1 MALCDKCKVFDV
13 YDAILGLSDHD
24 SNGDQPSSCS
34 ISNWHAYLKDIHES
48 SSTCNLCAIVMKGWR
63 EYRPELIKSDL
74 QNASFPL
81 EYPPED
87 LYDDIATIDAYLN
100 GEVGVEVERI
110 NRSDDGRHKVQF
122 ILTISCNVGARTS
135 SDGHG
140 ALCARFRVA
149 DTGSYLRRMYY
160 KGSSTDISAD
170 SNSSVPWDRL
180 AGQDPLSVQAVQI
193 SRTWLKT
200 CNDNHKSCVAESA
213 QLPARFLDISDDAD
227 STHVF
232 LKELQDFKQN
242 TDSRY
247 VALSHCWGTG
257 QNLCTTRS
265 TLQKHKHG
273 IKVSELPPTFRDA
286 VNVARNLSVRYLW
299 IDSLCIV
306 QDDPL
311 DWQIESAK
319 MASIYRDAYFVLGAA
334 CGESDAQGFLH
345 QRHWQDVVTLTPL
358 DNGTT
363 LALQLLPTETDEDHV
378 DPVSQEPLSKRAW
391 CLQERYL
398 PRRMLLYGSQQIL
411 WECQKM
417 SASEEGDIT
426 LHDGSHLERICKT
439 ANIPASVLAR
449 KCRERYEGDKDVN
462 YIDWYKMVEDY
473 TGRFIT
479 KSSDRLPALSGLAK
493 AVSQSSKDEYLAG
506 LWKNGLIEGLAW
518 CGSQG
523 AEKLKEPEEYI
534 SPSWSWAS
542 VTGTVRFPIYSWY
555 ERARWSANMSDF
567 EPLAEYVSHSLDLL
581 DLDQHGRLKGGWL
594 RINAPLFPI
603 TSLEPLQSS
612 PPSLVLYFGVAP
624 MRSPFADKT
633 IGVRLE
639 SSHETIEAW
648 LEGGFDKPRDE
659 SISLDKLFVVFLTR
673 LPFILENG
681 FMEHRFG
688 LIVEKTGDEQ
698 YRRVGFVDGLVLRK
712 VYTPLKRWALKI
724 AGDPDA
730 ESYGVAGFRRP
741 LQGGDLHDLDERPN
755 RLAYDALWVWG
766 TDITLV

>member
-1 MALCDKCKVFDV
+1 MTRLQTSFHHAPS
-13 YDAILGLSDHD
+13 AIGT
-24 SNGDQPSSCS
+24 P
-34 ISNWHAYLKDIHES
+34 ISKTFMSL
-48 SSTCNLCAIVMKGWR
+48 R
-63 EYRPELIKSDL
+63 
-74 QNASFPL
+74 NASFPL
-81 EYPPED
+81 EDPPED

-100 GEVGVEVERI
+100 GEVQVEVERI

-122 ILTISCNVGARTS
+122 VMTISCSVGVRTS

-140 ALCARFRVA
+140 ALCARFRIA
-149 DTGSYLRRMYY
+149 DT
-160 KGSSTDISAD
+160 D
-170 SNSSVPWDRL
+170 SNSVVPWDRL
-180 AGQDPLSVQAVQI
+180 AGQDPLSDEAVQI

-227 STHVF
+227 ATHVF
-232 LKELQDFKQN
+232 LKELRDFDHN

-257 QNLCTTRS
+257 PNLCTTRS

-306 QDDPL
+306 QDDPH

-345 QRHWQDVVTLTPL
+345 SRHWQDVVTLTPL
-358 DNGTT
+358 DQGTT
-363 LALQLLPTETDEDHV
+363 LALQLLPPETDEDHV
-378 DPVSQEPLSKRAW
+378 DTVSQEPLSKRAW

-417 SASEEGDIT
+417 SASEEGDIR

-449 KCRERYEGDKDVN
+449 TCRERYVGDKDVN

-493 AVSQSSKDEYLAG
+493 AVSQSSKDDYLAS
-506 LWKNGLIEGLAW
+506 LWKNSLIEGLTW

-523 AEKLKEPEEYI
+523 AEKLEEPREYI

-603 TSLEPLQSS
+603 TSLEPRESS
-612 PPSLVLYFGVAP
+612 PPDLVLYFG
-624 MRSPFADKT
+624 
-633 IGVRLE
+633 
-639 SSHETIEAW
+639 
-648 LEGGFDKPRDE
+648 GGFDKPHDE
-659 SISLDKLFVVFLTR
+659 NVSLDQLFVVFLTR
-673 LPFILENG
+673 LPLILENG

-688 LIVEKTGDEQ
+688 LIVEKTGDGEQ

-712 VYTPLKRWALKI
+712 VYTPLKKWALKI

-730 ESYGVAGFRRP
+730 EAYGVAGFRRP
-741 LQGGDLHDLDERPN
+741 LQEGDMHNLDERPN
-755 RLAYDALWVWG
+755 RLAYDALWVRG
-766 TDITLV
+766 ADITLV

>member
-1 MALCDKCKVFDV
+1 MALCDKCKAFGV
-13 YDAILGLSDHD
+13 YDAILGLSGHG
-24 SNGDQPSSCS
+24 SNGDQLSSCS
-34 ISNWHAYLKDIHES
+34 ISNWHAHFKNIHEFS
-48 SSTCNLCAIVMKGWR
+48 GSCNLCALVMKGWR
-63 EYRPELIKSDL
+63 EYRLESIKGDL

-81 EYPPED
+81 DDPPKD
-87 LYDDIATIDAYLN
+87 LYDDIAAIGAYLD
-100 GEVGVEVERI
+100 GKVEVEVERI
-110 NRSDDGRHKVQF
+110 NRLDDGRHKMQF
-122 ILTISCNVGARTS
+122 ILTIRSHVSGVRS
-135 SDGHG
+135 SGDGHG
-140 ALCARFRVA
+140 SLCARFRIA
-149 DTGSYLRRMYY
+149 DT
-160 KGSSTDISAD
+160 D
-170 SNSSVPWDRL
+170 SNSSASWDRL

-200 CNDNHKSCVAESA
+200 CNDNHKSCAAASA
-213 QLPARFLDISDDAD
+213 QLPARFLDISGDVD
-227 STHVF
+227 STQVF
-232 LKELQDFKQN
+232 LKELRDFKHN

-257 QNLCTTRS
+257 PNLCTTRS
-265 TLQKHKHG
+265 TLHKHKHG
-273 IKVSELPPTFRDA
+273 IKVSKLPPTFKDA
-286 VNVARNLSVRYLW
+286 VHVARNLSVRYLW

-306 QDDPL
+306 QDDPH

-334 CGESDAQGFLH
+334 CGESDVQGFLH
-345 QRHWQDVVTLTPL
+345 QRHWQDVVTLTPS
-358 DNGTT
+358 DKGTT

-378 DPVSQEPLSKRAW
+378 DLVSQEPLSKRAW

-439 ANIPASVLAR
+439 ANISASVLAR
-449 KCRERYEGDKDVN
+449 TCRERYIGDKDVN
-462 YIDWYKMVEDY
+462 YADWYKMVEDY

-506 LWKNGLIEGLAW
+506 LWKNGLIEGLVW

-523 AEKLKEPEEYI
+523 AEQLEEPEEYI

-567 EPLAEYVSHSLDLL
+567 EPLAEYVSHSLDVL

-603 TSLEPLQSS
+603 TSLEPLQNP

-624 MRSPFADKT
+624 MRSPFTDKT
-633 IGVRLE
+633 IGVRRE
-639 SSHETIEAW
+639 SAHETIEAW
-648 LEGGFDKPRDE
+648 LEGGFDKPHEDV
-659 SISLDKLFVVFLTR
+659 SLDQLFVVFLTR
-673 LPFILENG
+673 LPLILEHG

-688 LIVEKTGDEQ
+688 LIVEKTGEDEQ

-712 VYTPLKRWALKI
+712 VYTPLKREALKI
-724 AGDPDA
+724 SGDPKA
-730 ESYGVAGFRRP
+730 EAYGVAGFRRP
-741 LQGGDLHDLDERPN
+741 LEDGDMHDLDKRPN

-766 TDITLV
+766 TAITLV

>member
-1 MALCDKCKVFDV
+1 MALCDKCKAFGV
-13 YDAILGLSDHD
+13 YGAILGLSSHD
-24 SNGDQPSSCS
+24 SIADQLPSCS
-34 ISNWHAYLKDIHES
+34 IGNWHPHLKDIYES
-48 SSTCNLCAIVMKGWR
+48 SGSCNLCAIVMKGWR
-63 EYRPELIKSDL
+63 EYRPELIKKD
-74 QNASFPL
+74 
-81 EYPPED
+81 PPED

-100 GEVGVEVERI
+100 GEVQVEVERI

-122 ILTISCNVGARTS
+122 VMTISCSVGVRTS

-140 ALCARFRVA
+140 ALCARFRIA
-149 DTGSYLRRMYY
+149 DTGPYLHQMCYEGCR
-160 KGSSTDISAD
+160 TDISAD
-170 SNSSVPWDRL
+170 SNSVVPWDRL
-180 AGQDPLSVQAVQI
+180 AGQDPLSDEAVQI

-227 STHVF
+227 ATHVF
-232 LKELQDFKQN
+232 LKELRDFDHN

-257 QNLCTTRS
+257 PNLCTTRS

-306 QDDPL
+306 QDDPH

-345 QRHWQDVVTLTPL
+345 SRHWQDVVTLTPL
-358 DNGTT
+358 DQGTT
-363 LALQLLPTETDEDHV
+363 LALQLLPPETDEDHV
-378 DPVSQEPLSKRAW
+378 DTVSQEPLSKRAW

-417 SASEEGDIT
+417 SASEEGDIR

-449 KCRERYEGDKDVN
+449 TCRERYVGDKDVN

-493 AVSQSSKDEYLAG
+493 AVSQSSKDDYLAS
-506 LWKNGLIEGLAW
+506 LWKNSLIEGLTW

-523 AEKLKEPEEYI
+523 AEKLEEPREYI

-603 TSLEPLQSS
+603 TSLEPRESS
-612 PPSLVLYFGVAP
+612 PPDLVLYFGVAP

-633 IGVRLE
+633 IG
-639 SSHETIEAW
+639 
-648 LEGGFDKPRDE
+648 GGFDKPHDE
-659 SISLDKLFVVFLTR
+659 NVSLDQLFVVFLTR
-673 LPFILENG
+673 LPLILENG

-688 LIVEKTGDEQ
+688 LIVEKTGDGEQ

-712 VYTPLKRWALKI
+712 VYTPLKKWALKI

-730 ESYGVAGFRRP
+730 EAYGVAGFRRP
-741 LQGGDLHDLDERPN
+741 LQEGDMHNLDERPN
-755 RLAYDALWVWG
+755 RLAYDALWVRG
-766 TDITLV
+766 ADITLV

>member
-1 MALCDKCKVFDV
+1 MALCDKCMAFGV
-13 YDAILGLSDHD
+13 YDAILGLSGHD
-24 SNGDQPSSCS
+24 SNGGQLSSSCS
-34 ISNWHAYLKDIHES
+34 ISNWHVHLKDIHGS
-48 SSTCNLCAIVMKGWR
+48 SSSCNLCAIVVKGWR
-63 EYRPELIKSDL
+63 EYRPEVIKSDL
-74 QNASFPL
+74 QNAAFPQEDL
-81 EYPPED
+81 PED
-87 LYDDIATIDAYLN
+87 LYDDIATIDAYLD

-122 ILTISCNVGARTS
+122 ILTIRCHVGVRTS

-140 ALCARFRVA
+140 ALCARFRIA
-149 DTGSYLRRMYY
+149 DAG
-160 KGSSTDISAD
+160 

-180 AGQDPLSVQAVQI
+180 AGQDPLSVQAVQ
-193 SRTWLKT
+193 
-200 CNDNHKSCVAESA
+200 SCVAESA
-213 QLPARFLDISDDAD
+213 QLSARFLDVSNDAD

-232 LKELQDFKQN
+232 LKELRDFKHS

-257 QNLCTTRS
+257 PNLCTARS

-299 IDSLCIV
+299 IDSLCII
-306 QDDPL
+306 QDDPH
-311 DWQIESAK
+311 DWQMESAK
-319 MASIYRDAYFVLGAA
+319 MASIYRDAHFVLGAA

-345 QRHWQDVVTLTPL
+345 QRHWTKVQSWPY
-358 DNGTT
+358 NF
-363 LALQLLPTETDEDHV
+363 LPTETDEDHI
-378 DPVSQEPLSKRAW
+378 DPVPQEPLSKRAW

-411 WECQKM
+411 SECQKM
-417 SASEEGDIT
+417 SASKEGDIA

-439 ANIPASVLAR
+439 VNISASVLAR
-449 KCRERYEGDKDVN
+449 TCRERYEGDKDVN
-462 YIDWYKMVEDY
+462 YVDWYKMVEDY

-479 KSSDRLPALSGLAK
+479 KSCDRVPALSGLAK

-523 AEKLKEPEEYI
+523 AEKLEDP
-534 SPSWSWAS
+534 
-542 VTGTVRFPIYSWY
+542 GDWY
-555 ERARWSANMSDF
+555 ERARWSAKMSDF

-581 DLDQHGRLKGGWL
+581 DLDQHGQ
-594 RINAPLFPI
+594 
-603 TSLEPLQSS
+603 PLQSS

-624 MRSPFADKT
+624 MTSPFADKT

-639 SSHETIEAW
+639 SAHETIEAW
-648 LEGGFDKPRDE
+648 LEGGFDKPHE
-659 SISLDKLFVVFLTR
+659 NVSLDKLFVVFLTR
-673 LPFILENG
+673 LPLILENG

-688 LIVEKTGDEQ
+688 LIVEKTGDDEQ

-712 VYTPLKRWALKI
+712 VHTPWKRWAMKI
-724 AGDPDA
+724 ADDPDA
-730 ESYGVAGFRRP
+730 KAYGVAGFRRP
-741 LQGGDLHDLDERPN
+741 LQDGDVHDLDQRPN
-755 RLAYDALWVWG
+755 RLAYDALWVWA

>member
-1 MALCDKCKVFDV
+1 
-13 YDAILGLSDHD
+13 
-24 SNGDQPSSCS
+24 
-34 ISNWHAYLKDIHES
+34 
-48 SSTCNLCAIVMKGWR
+48 MKGWR

-81 EYPPED
+81 EDPPED

-100 GEVGVEVERI
+100 GGVEVEVERI

-122 ILTISCNVGARTS
+122 ILTVRCHVGIRTS

-140 ALCARFRVA
+140 ALCARFRIA
-149 DTGSYLRRMYY
+149 DTS
-160 KGSSTDISAD
+160 
-170 SNSSVPWDRL
+170 SNSVVPWDRL
-180 AGQDPLSVQAVQI
+180 AGQDPLSVQVVEI

-200 CNDNHKSCVAESA
+200 CNDNHQSCVAESP
-213 QLPARFLDISDDAD
+213 QLPARFLDIADDAD
-227 STHVF
+227 FSHVF
-232 LKELQDFKQN
+232 LKELRVFDHS

-286 VNVARNLSVRYLW
+286 
-299 IDSLCIV
+299 
-306 QDDPL
+306 DDPH

-345 QRHWQDVVTLTPL
+345 ARHWQDVVTLTPL
-358 DNGTT
+358 DTGTT

-398 PRRMLLYGSQQIL
+398 PRRMLLYGSQRIL

-449 KCRERYEGDKDVN
+449 ACRGRYEGDKDVN
-462 YIDWYKMVEDY
+462 YVDWYKMVEDY

-479 KSSDRLPALSGLAK
+479 KASDRLPALS
-493 AVSQSSKDEYLAG
+493 G
-506 LWKNGLIEGLAW
+506 LWKNGLIEGLTW

-523 AEKLKEPEEYI
+523 AEKLEEPGEYI

-542 VTGTVRFPIYSWY
+542 VAGTVRFPIYSWY

-603 TSLEPLQSS
+603 ISLEPRQSS

-639 SSHETIEAW
+639 STHETIEAW
-648 LEGGFDKPRDE
+648 LEGGFDKPHDE
-659 SISLDKLFVVFLTR
+659 NVSLDQLFVVFLTR
-673 LPFILENG
+673 LPLILENG

-688 LIVEKTGDEQ
+688 LIVKKTGDGEQ

-712 VYTPLKRWALKI
+712 VYTRLKRWALKI

-730 ESYGVAGFRRP
+730 EAYGVAGFRRP
-741 LQGGDLHDLDERPN
+741 LQDGDMHNLDERPN
-755 RLAYDALWVWG
+755 RLAYDALWVHG

>member
-149 DTGSYLRRMYY
+149 DT
-160 KGSSTDISAD
+160 D

>member
-1 MALCDKCKVFDV
+1 MALCDKCKAFGV
-13 YDAILGLSDHD
+13 YGAVVSLSGHD
-24 SNGDQPSSCS
+24 SNEDEPPSCS
-34 ISNWHAYLKDIHES
+34 VSNWHAQLKDIHES
-48 SSTCNLCAIVMKGWR
+48 SSSCNLCAIVMKGWR

-81 EYPPED
+81 EDPPED

-100 GEVGVEVERI
+100 GRVEVEIKRI

-122 ILTISCNVGARTS
+122 IMTISCNVGVRTS

-140 ALCARFRVA
+140 ALCARFRIA
-149 DTGSYLRRMYY
+149 DT
-160 KGSSTDISAD
+160 D
-170 SNSSVPWDRL
+170 SNSTVPWDRL
-180 AGQDPLSVQAVQI
+180 ASQDPLSVQAVQI

-200 CNDNHKSCVAESA
+200 CNENHKSCVAESA
-213 QLPARFLDISDDAD
+213 QLPARFLDIFDPAD

-232 LKELQDFKQN
+232 LNELRDLEDN

-257 QNLCTTRS
+257 PNLCTTWS

-273 IKVSELPPTFRDA
+273 IKVSDLPPTFRDA
-286 VNVARNLSVRYLW
+286 VNITRNLSVRYLW

-306 QDDPL
+306 QDDPH

-319 MASIYRDAYFVLGAA
+319 MASIYRDASFVLGAA

-345 QRHWQDVVTLTPL
+345 TRHWQDVVTLPPV
-358 DNGTT
+358 DQGTT
-363 LALQLLPTETDEDHV
+363 LALQLLPPETDEDHV

-417 SASEEGDIT
+417 SASEEGDIR

-449 KCRERYEGDKDVN
+449 TSRERYEGDKGVN
-462 YIDWYKMVEDY
+462 YVDWYKMVEDY

-506 LWKNGLIEGLAW
+506 LWKNGLIEGLTW

-523 AEKLKEPEEYI
+523 AEKLEEPGEYI
-534 SPSWSWAS
+534 APSWSWAS

-633 IGVRLE
+633 IGVRRE
-639 SSHETIEAW
+639 SSYETIEAW
-648 LEGGFDKPRDE
+648 LEGGFDKPHDE
-659 SISLDKLFVVFLTR
+659 NVSLNQLFVVFLTR
-673 LPFILENG
+673 LPLILENG

-688 LIVEKTGDEQ
+688 LIVEKTGDGEQ

-712 VYTPLKRWALKI
+712 VYTPLKRWALKLT
-724 AGDPDA
+724 GDPDA
-730 ESYGVAGFRRP
+730 EAYGVAGFRRP
-741 LQGGDLHDLDERPN
+741 LQDGDMHDLDARPN
-755 RLAYDALWVWG
+755 RLAYDAMWVSG

>member
-1 MALCDKCKVFDV
+1 MSLCDKCKAFGV
-13 YDAILGLSDHD
+13 YSAILGLSDHD
-24 SNGDQPSSCS
+24 SNGDELSSCS
-34 ISNWHAYLKDIHES
+34 ISNWHARLKDIHES
-48 SSTCNLCAIVMKGWR
+48 SGSCNLCAIVMKGWR
-63 EYRPELIKSDL
+63 EYRPEIIKSDL

-81 EYPPED
+81 DNPPED
-87 LYDDIATIDAYLN
+87 LYDDIATIDAYLH
-100 GEVGVEVERI
+100 GEVDVQVERI

-122 ILTISCNVGARTS
+122 ILTIRCSVGVRSS
-135 SDGHG
+135 SDGHD
-140 ALCARFRVA
+140 AL
-149 DTGSYLRRMYY
+149 Y
-160 KGSSTDISAD
+160 
-170 SNSSVPWDRL
+170 SNSAVPWDRL

-200 CNDNHKSCVAESA
+200 CNDNHKSCVAEAA
-213 QLPARFLDISDDAD
+213 QLPARFLDISDPADA
-227 STHVF
+227 TNVF
-232 LKELQDFKQN
+232 LKELQDFKHN
-242 TDSRY
+242 TDGRY

-257 QNLCTTRS
+257 PNLCTTRP

-345 QRHWQDVVTLTPL
+345 ACHWQDVVTLTPS
-358 DNGTT
+358 DKGTT
-363 LALQLLPTETDEDHV
+363 LALQLLPPETDEEHV
-378 DPVSQEPLSKRAW
+378 DPVSKEPLSKRAW

-398 PRRMLLYGSQQIL
+398 PQRMLLYGSQQIL

-417 SASEEGDIT
+417 SASEEGDIA
-426 LHDGSHLERICKT
+426 LHVGSHLERICKT

-449 KCRERYEGDKDVN
+449 ACRERYIGDKDVN
-462 YIDWYKMVEDY
+462 YVDWYKMVEDY

-523 AEKLKEPEEYI
+523 AEKLDKPEEYI
-534 SPSWSWAS
+534 APSWSWAS
-542 VTGTVRFPIYSWY
+542 VTGSVRFPIYTWY

-594 RINAPLFPI
+594 RINAPLFPV
-603 TSLEPLQSS
+603 TSLEPRQTS

-624 MRSPFADKT
+624 MRSPFTNKT

-639 SSHETIEAW
+639 FAHETVEAW
-648 LEGGFDKPRDE
+648 LEGGFDIPNDE
-659 SISLDKLFVVFLTR
+659 SVPLDQLFVVFLTR
-673 LPFILENG
+673 LPLILEHG

-688 LIVEKTGDEQ
+688 LIVEKTGDGAATFEINPE
-698 YRRVGFVDGLVLRK
+698 LEPK
-712 VYTPLKRWALKI
+712 PET
-724 AGDPDA
+724 
-730 ESYGVAGFRRP
+730 
-741 LQGGDLHDLDERPN
+741 
-755 RLAYDALWVWG
+755 
-766 TDITLV
+766 